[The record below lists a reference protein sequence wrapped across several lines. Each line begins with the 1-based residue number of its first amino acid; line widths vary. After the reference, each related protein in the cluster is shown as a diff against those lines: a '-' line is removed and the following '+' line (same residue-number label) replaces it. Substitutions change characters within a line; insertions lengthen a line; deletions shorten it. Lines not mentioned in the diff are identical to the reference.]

1 MKRFKDDVSEVKY
14 GYECGVSIKGF
25 NDIQEGDTFEG
36 YKMEEIKRKK

>member
-1 MKRFKDDVSEVKY
+1 VKA

-25 NDIQEGDTFEG
+25 HNIEVGDTFEG